1 MMKNKVIFLLSFYFL
16 LVSCDPTQT
25 PTPDPGVT
33 QIESNYAEYEDRGV
47 IENPSLIEASGLVAS
62 RKNAGYLW
70 SHNDSGDGSRIFLL
84 DSYGKGKREF
94 ILQGAGNRD
103 WEDMGI
109 VSETDGSATL
119 YLADFGDNNANYSSY
134 ALYWCKE
141 PIVDANTPLA
151 NIISQVSKLTFTLSD
166 GARDMECLL
175 VDQKTKDVFIIS
187 KRETSKRL
195 YKISASSVIAGG
207 TAKAEFVR
215 ELDFSKPLST
225 DSRFVT
231 AAYVTGGS
239 ISADNSEILVKN
251 YFEIYYWKRKT
262 GESISDALTR
272 TPKTVPYKMEA
283 QGEGIAFAADGN
295 GYYTISESDRSG
307 TPPYPAVHLYFYK
320 KK

>member
-1 MMKNKVIFLLSFYFL
+1 MKNKLLYLLIFCFL
-16 LVSCDPTQT
+16 MGSCQLGQG
-25 PTPDPGVT
+25 PTPDPGVNG
-33 QIESNYAEYEDRGV
+33 IESNYAEYEDKGV
-47 IENPSLIEASGLVAS
+47 IENPSLDEASGLVAS

-84 DSYGKGKREF
+84 DGYGKGKREF
-94 ILQGAGNRD
+94 KLQGAENRD

-119 YLADFGDNNANYSSY
+119 YLADFGDNNAVYSSY

-141 PIVDANTPLA
+141 PVVDANTPLM
-151 NIISQVSKLTFTLSD
+151 NTISQVSKLTFTLSD

-187 KRETSKRL
+187 KRETNKRL
-195 YKISASSVIAGG
+195 YKIPASSLVAGG

-215 ELDFSKPLST
+215 ELAFSKPLST

-231 AAYVTGGS
+231 AAYITGGS
-239 ISADNSEILVKN
+239 ISSDNSEILVKN
-251 YFEIYYWKRKT
+251 YYEVYYWKRKT
-262 GESISDALTR
+262 GESISDALSR
-272 TPKTVPYKMEA
+272 APKTVPYKMEP
-283 QGEGIAFAADGN
+283 QGEGITFAADGN
-295 GYYTISESDRSG
+295 GYYTISETDKSG
-307 TPPYPAVHLYFYK
+307 TPPFPPVHLYFYK

>member
-1 MMKNKVIFLLSFYFL
+1 MMKNKVFFLLGLYFL

-33 QIESNYAEYEDRGV
+33 TTESNYAEFEDRGV
-47 IENPSLIEASGLVAS
+47 IENPSLKEASGLVAS
-62 RKNAGYLW
+62 RKNAGSLW
-70 SHNDSGDGSRIFLL
+70 AHNDSGDENRIFLI

-94 ILQGAGNRD
+94 KLQGAENRD

-109 VSETDGSATL
+109 VSETDGSATI

-141 PIVDANTPLA
+141 PIVDANTPIS
-151 NIISQVSKLTFTLSD
+151 NTISQVSKLTFTLSD

-175 VDQKTKDVFIIS
+175 IDQKTKDVFIVS

-195 YKISASSVIAGG
+195 YKITASSIVAGG

-215 ELDFSKPLST
+215 ELNFSKPIST
-225 DSRFVT
+225 DSRLIT
-231 AAYVTGGS
+231 AAYITGGS
-239 ISADNSEILVKN
+239 VSADNSEILVKN
-251 YFEIYYWKRKT
+251 YLEVYYWKRKT
-262 GESISDALTR
+262 GESISDALSR
-272 TPKTVPYKMEA
+272 TPKTVPYKMEP
-283 QGEGIAFAADGN
+283 QGEGIAFASDGN
-295 GYYTISESDRSG
+295 GYFTISELDASG
-307 TPPYPAVHLYFYK
+307 PVRLYFYK

>member
-1 MMKNKVIFLLSFYFL
+1 MMKNKGFILLCFC
-16 LVSCDPTQT
+16 LVLAACQPTQT
-25 PTPDPGVT
+25 PTPDPGVSSV
-33 QIESNYAEYEDRGV
+33 ESSYAEYEDRGL
-47 IENPSLIEASGLVAS
+47 IENPQLDEASGLVAS

-70 SHNDSGDGSRIFLL
+70 AHNDSGDENRIFLI

-94 ILQGAGNRD
+94 KLQGAENRD

-119 YLADFGDNNANYSSY
+119 YLADFGDNNSNYSSY

-141 PIVDANTPLA
+141 PVVDANTPLA
-151 NIISQVSKLTFTLSD
+151 NTISQINKLTFTLSD

-187 KRETSKRL
+187 KRENNKRL
-195 YKISASSVIAGG
+195 YKIAAASLIAGG

-225 DSRFVT
+225 DSRLVT
-231 AAYVTGGS
+231 AAYITGGS
-239 ISADNSEILVKN
+239 ISSDNSEILVKN
-251 YFEIYYWKRKT
+251 YLEVYYWKRKS
-262 GESISDALTR
+262 GESISDALSR
-272 TPKTVPYKMEA
+272 APKTVPYKIEP
-283 QGEGIAFAADGN
+283 QGEGISFAADGN
-295 GYYTISESDRSG
+295 GYFTISELDASG
-307 TPPYPAVHLYFYK
+307 PVRLYFYK

>member
-1 MMKNKVIFLLSFYFL
+1 MKNRLFFL
-16 LVSCDPTQT
+16 LVFGCLLGSCQPTQT
-25 PTPDPGVT
+25 PTPDPGVSVM
-33 QIESNYAEYEDRGV
+33 ESNYAEYEDRGV

-94 ILQGAGNRD
+94 ILQGAQNRD

-141 PIVDANTPLA
+141 PVVDINTPIANT
-151 NIISQVSKLTFTLSD
+151 ISQVNKLTFTLPD
-166 GARDMECLL
+166 GSRDMECLL

-187 KRETSKRL
+187 KRENTKRL
-195 YKISASSVIAGG
+195 YKIPASSFVAGG

-231 AAYVTGGS
+231 AAYITGGS

-262 GESISDALTR
+262 GETIPDALSR
-272 TPKTVPYKMEA
+272 APKTVPYKMEA

-307 TPPYPAVHLYFYK
+307 SPPYPAVHLYFYK